1 LKHEQLC
8 RELIA
13 FVQQLTDLAPT
24 MESRLLEEQMVDSFV
39 MLNIVTQLE
48 DWLEI
53 EVEVEDL
60 DVDRFETI
68 DSIARWG
75 LEMVA
80 ASGAS

>member
-1 LKHEQLC
+1 MNHEQLC
-8 RELIA
+8 RELIE

-53 EVEVEDL
+53 EVDVEDL
-60 DVDRFETI
+60 DADRFETI